1 MLYWIVLL
9 VFFIPLVIYILDSKN
24 SERSRVNRL
33 DSIQKRL
40 KEKQLE
46 KIEEKKARIDR
57 KGQ

>member
-46 KIEEKKARIDR
+46 K
-57 KGQ
+57 